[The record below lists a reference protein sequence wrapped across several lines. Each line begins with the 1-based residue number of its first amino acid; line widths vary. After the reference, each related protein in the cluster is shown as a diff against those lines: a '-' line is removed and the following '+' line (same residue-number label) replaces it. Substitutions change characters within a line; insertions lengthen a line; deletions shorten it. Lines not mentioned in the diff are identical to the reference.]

1 MARYPEKRRQALEA
15 TMRDEVF
22 RVASA
27 ILRED
32 GLAAMT
38 MDRIAREVGVS
49 RATLYNYFADSD
61 AVMNFVEARTF
72 EPVVAQVEAVAEG
85 DGAAPEKLTAIARV
99 LFDSLYEDRAL
110 LMAVFAKK
118 EMHGVRAEQK
128 RQHRRKFL
136 DVIEAVVAAGVAEGS
151 LRQVP
156 ERLAAEVFLGAL
168 GGLIDSMVYAA
179 DFKTADE
186 IVPGLM
192 DILLAGL
199 DGRSDDSR

>member
-1 MARYPEKRRQALEA
+1 MGRYPEKRRQALEA

-27 ILRED
+27 ILRQD
-32 GLAAMT
+32 GFAAMT

-61 AVMNFVEARTF
+61 AVMNFVEAETF
-72 EPVVAQVEAVAEG
+72 KPVASRIEAVVEG
-85 DGAAPEKLTAIARV
+85 PGSAPEKLTAIARG
-99 LFDSLYEDRAL
+99 LLDSLYEDRAL
-110 LMAVFAKK
+110 LMALFAKK
-118 EMHGVRAEQK
+118 EMQGARAEQK
-128 RQHRRKFL
+128 RQHRRRFL
-136 DVIEAVVAAGVAEGS
+136 DLTEAVVVAGVAEGS

-179 DFKTADE
+179 ELKTADE
-186 IVPGLM
+186 IVPGVM
-192 DILLAGL
+192 DILLVGL
-199 DGRSDDSR
+199 VARPEAAR